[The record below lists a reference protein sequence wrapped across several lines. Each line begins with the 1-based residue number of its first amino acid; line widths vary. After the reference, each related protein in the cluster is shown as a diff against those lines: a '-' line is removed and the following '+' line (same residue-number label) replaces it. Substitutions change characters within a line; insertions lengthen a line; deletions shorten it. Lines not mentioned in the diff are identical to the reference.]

1 MDDQWKQWEMILNI
15 LEPQYVK
22 LYRRI
27 PKWHVR
33 IEKHDDEAI
42 LSRFF
47 LNFNNN
53 IGAIVFHNEVS
64 FDE

>member
-1 MDDQWKQWEMILNI
+1 MARPNKKTRWWSNF
-15 LEPQYVK
+15 V
-22 LYRRI
+22 
-27 PKWHVR
+27 
-33 IEKHDDEAI
+33 
-42 LSRFF
+42 SFFF